1 MRLVLKILLK
11 SKESVCCV
19 RYTLFTHTHTPT
31 HHTKVTQK
39 NTCKLLRETSHRDVE
54 GIRKM
59 AGDGKRLV
67 AEQMADDDPGKQK
80 RALFSKVE

>member
-1 MRLVLKILLK
+1 ML
-11 SKESVCCV
+11 C
-19 RYTLFTHTHTPT
+19 TLHIIYTHTHSYTPHQGDT
-31 HHTKVTQK
+31 EKYMQVVE
-39 NTCKLLRETSHRDVE
+39 ETSHRDVE

>member
-1 MRLVLKILLK
+1 MYVTHYL
-11 SKESVCCV
+11 
-19 RYTLFTHTHTPT
+19 HTHTPT

-39 NTCKLLRETSHRDVE
+39 NTCRLLRETSHRDVE